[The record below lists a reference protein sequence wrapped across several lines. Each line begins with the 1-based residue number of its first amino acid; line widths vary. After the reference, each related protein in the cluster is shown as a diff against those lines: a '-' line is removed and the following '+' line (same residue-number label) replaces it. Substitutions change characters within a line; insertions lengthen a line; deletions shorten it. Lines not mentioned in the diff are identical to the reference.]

1 MTFPGATRVLQV
13 KASVTSPTNVLLDL
27 TYALLVYVEELD
39 RTVFCCP
46 SCLSAVVLVP
56 REKAKAER
64 QVVQLE
70 TTTWDKLRELAG
82 TIGRKLFGL
91 ITSVPEPSEEEKLG
105 GKVGVLHLYCIS
117 CRSTFDIAV
126 DSNGDP
132 QQSQSPIED
141 TIAVPSFAQI

>member
-1 MTFPGATRVLQV
+1 MTFPGTTRVLQV
-13 KASVTSPTNVLLDL
+13 KATVTNPTNALLDL

-46 SCLSAVVLVP
+46 SCLSGVVLVS
-56 REKAKAER
+56 RVKAKVER

-70 TTTWDKLRELAG
+70 TTTWDRLRDLAG

-91 ITSVPEPSEEEKLG
+91 CKDATEFPTEERLG
-105 GKVGVLHLYCIS
+105 GEMGVLHLYCPS
-117 CRSTFDIAV
+117 CRNTFDISV

-132 QQSQSPIED
+132 QQSQSPTED
-141 TIAVPSFAQI
+141 TIAVPSFARI